1 MTAVPGPVI
10 AVPDR
15 DLAELRGR
23 LRATRWAEPYPAAPG
38 GDWAAGSARD
48 EVRRLAAYWASGY
61 DWRQHEAGINSL
73 PWHVADLPGAD
84 RPLFYLRFD
93 AEAPGNLPLVLTN
106 GWPSSFLELTG
117 LARRLSAPSAEG
129 GGPAEAFT
137 VIVPC
142 LPGFPVSPQ
151 PGTLPGPVPTHELWH
166 RLMHDELGFT
176 RYGAHGGDLGAGLTA
191 RLGEAH
197 PEALAG
203 IHVLAVAG
211 PPSYDPAALTAG
223 EQEYLAAAARWDRDE
238 GAYQHQQMTRPVTL
252 AYGLSDSPAGLL
264 AWLVEKYWAWS
275 DHGPD
280 LSAVFSDDWILTQAS
295 LYWHSNCIATS
306 FRPYYEYA
314 HGLTTRVTRVDV
326 PTAVAVF
333 PKDLSQP
340 PRSWAERTFRVTR
353 YTEMP
358 RGGHFAPHEA
368 PDLLAADLAAFFGP
382 LRLRFRQWAGGVEPH
397 GHHRL
402 TARVSGGGHH
412 VRAVGAL
419 LRVQEGQDGR
429 PARGRAGPELH
440 AAQRHQGTRPGRR
453 AVEGLQ
459 PDGLLG

>member
-1 MTAVPGPVI
+1 VTAVSGPVSS
-10 AVPDR
+10 VPDQ
-15 DLAELRGR
+15 DLAGLRGR
-23 LRATRWAEPYPAAPG
+23 LRAARWAEPYPPVAD
-38 GDWAAGSARD
+38 GDWAAGTNPALL
-48 EVRRLAAYWASGY
+48 RRLVSYWASGY
-61 DWRQHEAGINSL
+61 DWRGYEADINAL
-73 PWHVADLPGAD
+73 PWHVADLAGAD

-93 AEAPGNLPLVLTN
+93 AEAAGPAGGTGNLPLVLTN
-106 GWPSSFLELTG
+106 GWPSSFLELVG
-117 LARRLSAPSAEG
+117 LARRLSTPSAMG
-129 GGPAEAFT
+129 GDPANALT

-142 LPGFPVSPQ
+142 LPGFPFSPQ

-191 RLGEAH
+191 RLAEAH
-197 PEALAG
+197 PEAVAG
-203 IHVLAVAG
+203 IHVLSVAG
-211 PPSYDPAALTAG
+211 PPSYDPATLTA
-223 EQEYLAAAARWDRDE
+223 EEREYVAAGTRWDRDE
-238 GAYQHQQMTRPVTL
+238 GAYQHEQMTRPVTL
-252 AYGLSDSPAGLL
+252 AHGLSDSPVGLL

-314 HGLTTRVTRVDV
+314 HGMTQRVTRVKV

-340 PRSWAERTFRVTR
+340 PRSWAQRTYQVTR

-368 PDLLAADLAAFFGP
+368 PDLLAADLTEFFGP
-382 LRLRFRQWAGGVEPH
+382 LR
-397 GHHRL
+397 
-402 TARVSGGGHH
+402 
-412 VRAVGAL
+412 
-419 LRVQEGQDGR
+419 
-429 PARGRAGPELH
+429 
-440 AAQRHQGTRPGRR
+440 
-453 AVEGLQ
+453 
-459 PDGLLG
+459 